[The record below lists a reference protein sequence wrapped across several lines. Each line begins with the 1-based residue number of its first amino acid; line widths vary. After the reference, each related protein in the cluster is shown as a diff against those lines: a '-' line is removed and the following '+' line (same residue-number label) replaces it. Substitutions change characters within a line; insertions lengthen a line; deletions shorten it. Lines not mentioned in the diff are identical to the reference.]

1 MSIQNKIHL
10 TRVLFNTLFWILS
23 IFVFAFIFKLSG
35 SISKL
40 DIIYAVF
47 FHISIIA
54 GVYLNFYGIEKWFR
68 KDRYL
73 NYSVFTITVVAFVVF
88 LNHYTF
94 EVLVDLVLPD
104 YYFISQFNLT
114 ETGVII
120 TIYLI
125 ITSATKLSTS
135 WFELQKV
142 NQRIVKQEKE
152 KLDTELQSLKAQINP
167 HFLFNSL
174 NVIYS
179 LALKND
185 EATADVILKL
195 SDILRYVIYGSTQ
208 HQVMLDSEVSLLNKY
223 IELQKYRVE
232 ESTPITFISKIE
244 KDVKIAPLIFLTL
257 VENSFKHGIKSDT
270 ENTFINIRLHSN
282 AERVFFEIENNK
294 TKNHD
299 NNPNGVGLEN
309 IKKRLIIQYPDR
321 HQLMVYDKEDSFKV
335 CLVIEHEKN

>member
-10 TRVLFNTLFWILS
+10 TRVLFHTLFWILS